1 MSIYNTKDISNI
13 VKGQFFGKQ
22 SLIKYLLIDSRNII
36 SAPDSLFFAIIGKN
50 NNGHNFIDD
59 LYKNK
64 VQNFVVSTL
73 PKNYKK
79 YKTANFILVKN
90 TLTALQQ
97 LTAFH
102 RNQFNIPVVGI
113 TGSNGKTIIKEWL
126 FQILHNDK
134 KIIRSP
140 KSYNS
145 QVGVPL
151 SVWLLD
157 KSCNFAI
164 FEAGISEPREMEKIQ
179 PVINPTIGIFT
190 NIGDA
195 NQENFIDLNQKIKE
209 KIKLFYNCNTIIY
222 RKDYK
227 LIDVQ
232 FKTNTN
238 FTNKQFVTWSTK
250 QKADL
255 QITNI
260 DKKNN
265 HTLISAKYRNN
276 PDDILIKIPFID
288 DASIENAI
296 HVWLLMLLL
305 NFDNNYIFGQ
315 MQLLLPVAMRLEL
328 KQGINHCS
336 IINDSYNSDIQSL
349 TIALDFLNHQK
360 QNNKN
365 VLILSDILQSSFY
378 EKELYKKV
386 AELVSKKNIDEIIGI
401 GQTISRNSNYFNLK
415 KHFFNSTEDF
425 LINYSK
431 NQFVNS
437 NILLKGSRKFQ
448 FEKISNL
455 LEKKVHRTVLE
466 INLNA
471 IEQNLNFFK
480 SKLRPET
487 KIMAMVKAFSYGS
500 GTYEIAN
507 LLQYQNVDYLAVAYT
522 DEGIELR
529 KNQISLPIV
538 ILTPEIQSFD
548 LMIEYNLEPEIYNFR
563 TLHVFHDALIENNN
577 KTYPIHIK
585 LDTGMHRSG
594 FENNDIDELI
604 ADLKIYNNLKIKS
617 IFSHLAA
624 SDEKI
629 HDKFT
634 QQQFEAFEIMSSKIM
649 KTFNYTILRHILNS
663 SGIERFPQN
672 QYDMVRLGIGLYG
685 VSPSN
690 QNKLFNVS
698 TLKSRIAQI
707 KTVKKTETIGYGRK
721 GKINKDSKI
730 ATVPIG
736 YADGLSRQL
745 SNGVGKVLINNQFAP
760 VIGNICMDICMIDI
774 TNINANEGDE
784 VIFFGNDYP
793 ITELAKQLNTIPY
806 EILTSISNR
815 VKRIY
820 FHE

>member
-1 MSIYNTKDISNI
+1 MLDYNTKDISNI
-13 VKGQFFGKQ
+13 VEGKLFGKP
-22 SLIKYLLIDSRNII
+22 LVIKYLLIDSRNII
-36 SAPDSLFFAIIGKN
+36 SASDSLFFAIVGEN
-50 NNGHNFIDD
+50 NDGHNFIED
-59 LYKNK
+59 LYNHK

-73 PKNYKK
+73 PENYKK

-97 LTAFH
+97 LTTFH
-102 RNQFNIPVVGI
+102 RSQFDIPVVGI

-126 FQILHNDK
+126 FQTLHNDK

-164 FEAGISEPREMEKIQ
+164 FEAGISKPQEMEKIQ
-179 PVINPTIGIFT
+179 PIINPTIGIFT

-195 NQENFIDLNQKIKE
+195 HQKNFIDLNQKINE

-222 RKDYK
+222 RKDYE
-227 LIDVQ
+227 LIDTQ
-232 FKTNTN
+232 FKTNPH
-238 FTNKQFVTWSTK
+238 FIKKHLATWSTK

-255 QITNI
+255 QIINI
-260 DKKNN
+260 DKKNYN
-265 HTLISAKYRNN
+265 TLISAKYNN
-276 PDDILIKIPFID
+276 NIINIEIPFID

-305 NFDNNYIFGQ
+305 NIANKQIAER
-315 MQLLLPVAMRLEL
+315 MKALSPVAMRLEL
-328 KQGINHCS
+328 KKGINHCS

-365 VLILSDILQSSFY
+365 VLILSDILQSSY
-378 EKELYKKV
+378 SEKKLYKKV
-386 AELVSKKNIDEIIGI
+386 SELVNKKSIDEIIGI
-401 GQTISRNSNYFNLK
+401 GKAISRNSNVFNIK
-415 KHFFNSTEDF
+415 KHFFNSTGDF

-431 NQFVNS
+431 SLFTNS
-437 NILLKGSRKFQ
+437 NILIKGSRKFQ
-448 FEKISNL
+448 FEKISTL
-455 LEKKVHRTVLE
+455 LEKKTHRTVLE

-471 IEQNLNFFK
+471 IEQNLNFFR
-480 SKLRPET
+480 SKLKPET

-507 LLQYQNVDYLAVAYT
+507 LLQYQNTDYLAVAYT
-522 DEGIELR
+522 DEGVELR
-529 KNQISLPIV
+529 KNQISLPIIV
-538 ILTPEIQSFD
+538 MNPEIQSFN
-548 LMIEYNLEPEIYNFR
+548 LMIEYKLEPEIYNFR
-563 TLHVFHDALIENNN
+563 TLHAFQSALIENN
-577 KTYPIHIK
+577 KTNYPIHIK

-594 FENNDIDELI
+594 FENNEIDELI
-604 ADLKIYNNLKIKS
+604 AELKKYNNLKIKS

-629 HDKFT
+629 FDTFT
-634 QQQFEAFEIMSSKIM
+634 QHQFDIFETMSSEIMKY
-649 KTFNYTILRHILNS
+649 FNYPILRHILNS
-663 SGIERFPQN
+663 AGIERFPQN

-685 VSPSN
+685 ISPSN

-698 TLKSRIAQI
+698 TLKSKIAQI
-707 KTVKKTETIGYGRK
+707 RTVQKTETIGYGRK
-721 GKINKDSKI
+721 GEIDIDSKI

-745 SNGVGKVLINNQFAP
+745 SNGVGKVLVNNQFAP
-760 VIGNICMDICMIDI
+760 IIGNICMDICMINV
-774 TNINANEGDE
+774 TNINAREGDE

>member
-1 MSIYNTKDISNI
+1 MLNYSTETISNI
-13 VKGQFFGKQ
+13 VKGQLFGKKTF
-22 SLIKYLLIDSRNII
+22 IKYLLIDSRNII
-36 SAPDSLFFAIIGKN
+36 SAKDSIFFAIVGN
-50 NNGHNFIDD
+50 NNDGHNFIAD

-64 VQNFVVSTL
+64 VNNFVVSTL
-73 PKNYKK
+73 PENYKK
-79 YKTANFILVKN
+79 YKKANFILVNN
-90 TLTALQQ
+90 TLKALQQ
-97 LTAFH
+97 LATFH

-126 FQILHNDK
+126 FQALHNDK

-157 KSCNFAI
+157 TSCNFAI
-164 FEAGISEPREMEKIQ
+164 FEAGISKPQEMNKIQ
-179 PVINPTIGIFT
+179 PIINPSIGIFT

-195 NQENFIDLNQKIKE
+195 HQENFIDLNHKISE
-209 KIKLFYNCNTIIY
+209 KIKLFYNCETIIY
-222 RKDYK
+222 RKDYE
-227 LIDVQ
+227 LIDNQ
-232 FKTNTN
+232 FKSNTN
-238 FTNKQFVTWSTK
+238 FSDKQPVTWSTK

-255 QITNI
+255 QITKI
-260 DKKNN
+260 DKKNK
-265 HTLISAKYRNN
+265 TSLISAKFENKN
-276 PDDILIKIPFID
+276 LQIEIPFID
-288 DASIENAI
+288 NASIENAI
-296 HVWLLMLLL
+296 HIWLLMLLL
-305 NFDNNYIFGQ
+305 KFDNKHIAEKMFS
-315 MQLLLPVAMRLEL
+315 LSPVAMRLEL
-328 KQGINHCS
+328 KQGINNCS

-365 VLILSDILQSSFY
+365 VLILSDILQSSFD

-386 AELVSKKNIDEIIGI
+386 ADLVSKKNIDEIIGI
-401 GQTISRNSNYFNLK
+401 GKTISRNSNFFSIK
-415 KHFFNSTEDF
+415 KHFFNSTDDF

-431 NQFVNS
+431 NLFANS
-437 NILLKGSRKFQ
+437 NILIKGSRKFQ
-448 FEKISNL
+448 FEKISTL

-466 INLNA
+466 VNLNA
-471 IEQNLNFFK
+471 IEQNLNFFR
-480 SKLRPET
+480 SKLRADT

-500 GTYEIAN
+500 GTFEIAN
-507 LLQYQNVDYLAVAYT
+507 LLQYQNIDYLATAYT

-538 ILTPEIQSFD
+538 IMNPEISSFD

-563 TLHVFHDALIENNN
+563 TLHAFANTLEKNN
-577 KTYPIHIK
+577 KRDYPIHIK

-594 FENNDIDELI
+594 FDKNDIDELI
-604 ADLKIYNNLKIKS
+604 KELKKHKNLKIKS

-629 HDKFT
+629 HDDFT
-634 QQQFEAFEIMSSKIM
+634 QKQFSSFELMTSQI
-649 KTFNYTILRHILNS
+649 TNEFDYPILRHILNS

-685 VSPSN
+685 VSPSKT
-690 QNKLFNVS
+690 NKLFNVS
-698 TLKSRIAQI
+698 TLKSTIAQI
-707 KTVKKTETIGYGRK
+707 RTVKKEETIGYGRK
-721 GKINKDSKI
+721 GKVDKDSKI
-730 ATVPIG
+730 ATIPIG

-745 SNGVGKVLINNQFAP
+745 SNGVGKVLINNKFAP
-760 VIGNICMDICMIDI
+760 IIGNICMDICMIDI
-774 TNINANEGDE
+774 TNINAEEGDE

-793 ITELAKQLNTIPY
+793 ISELAKQLNTIPY

-815 VKRIY
+815 VKRVY

>member
-1 MSIYNTKDISNI
+1 MLDYNTKDISNI
-13 VKGQFFGKQ
+13 VKGELLGNS

-36 SAPDSLFFAIIGKN
+36 SATDSLFFAIVGKN
-50 NNGHNFIDD
+50 NDGHNFIEY

-73 PKNYKK
+73 PENYKK

-102 RNQFNIPVVGI
+102 RSQFDIPIVGI

-126 FQILHNDK
+126 FQTLHNDK

-164 FEAGISEPREMEKIQ
+164 FEAGISKPREMEKIQ
-179 PVINPTIGIFT
+179 PIINPTIGIFT

-195 NQENFIDLNQKIKE
+195 HQENFIDLNQKINE

-227 LIDVQ
+227 LIDTQ
-232 FKTNTN
+232 FKTDSH
-238 FTNKQFVTWSTK
+238 FLKKQLATWSTK
-250 QKADL
+250 QNADL
-255 QITNI
+255 QIIKI
-260 DKKNN
+260 DKKSSE
-265 HTLISAKYRNN
+265 TLISAKYNN
-276 PDDILIKIPFID
+276 NIINIEIPFVD

-305 NFDNNYIFGQ
+305 NIANKQIAER
-315 MQLLLPVAMRLEL
+315 MKALSPVAMRLEL

-349 TIALDFLNHQK
+349 TIALDFLNNQK

-365 VLILSDILQSSFY
+365 VLILSDILQSSY
-378 EKELYKKV
+378 SDKKLYKKV
-386 AELVSKKNIDEIIGI
+386 SELVNKKNIDEIIGI
-401 GQTISRNSNYFNLK
+401 GKAISRNSNVFNIK
-415 KHFFNSTEDF
+415 KHFFNSTNDF

-431 NQFVNS
+431 SLFTNS
-437 NILLKGSRKFQ
+437 NILIKGSRKFQ
-448 FEKISNL
+448 FEKISTL
-455 LEKKVHRTVLE
+455 LEKKTHRTVLE

-471 IEQNLNFFK
+471 IEQNLNFFRL
-480 SKLRPET
+480 KLKPET

-507 LLQYQNVDYLAVAYT
+507 LLQYQNIDYLAVAYV

-529 KNQISLPIV
+529 KNQISLPIIV
-538 ILTPEIQSFD
+538 MNPEIQSFN

-563 TLHVFHDALIENNN
+563 TLHAFQSALIENN
-577 KTYPIHIK
+577 KTTYPIHIK

-594 FENNDIDELI
+594 FENNEIDELI
-604 ADLKIYNNLKIKS
+604 AELKKYNNSKIKS

-629 HDKFT
+629 FDTFT
-634 QQQFEAFEIMSSKIM
+634 QQQFDVFETMSSKII
-649 KTFNYTILRHILNS
+649 KYFNYPILRHILNS
-663 SGIERFPQN
+663 AGIERFPQN

-685 VSPSN
+685 ISPSN

-698 TLKSRIAQI
+698 TLKSKIAQI
-707 KTVKKTETIGYGRK
+707 RTVKKNDTIGYGRK
-721 GKINKDSKI
+721 GKIDKDSKI

-736 YADGLSRQL
+736 YADGLNRQL

-760 VIGNICMDICMIDI
+760 IIGNICMDICMINI
-774 TNINANEGDE
+774 TNINANEGDD
-784 VIFFGNDYP
+784 VIFFGDEYP
-793 ITELAKQLNTIPY
+793 ITKLAKQLNTIPY

>member
-1 MSIYNTKDISNI
+1 MLNYSTQNISNI
-13 VKGQFFGKQ
+13 VKGQLFGKKTF
-22 SLIKYLLIDSRNII
+22 IKYLLIDSRNIV
-36 SAPDSLFFAIIGKN
+36 SEPNSLFFAIVGN
-50 NNGHNFIDD
+50 NNDGHNFIND
-59 LYKNK
+59 LYKNN
-64 VQNFVVSTL
+64 VNNFVVSTL
-73 PKNYKK
+73 PENYEK
-79 YKTANFILVKN
+79 YKNANFILVDN

-97 LTAFH
+97 LATFH

-126 FQILHNDK
+126 FQTLQNDK

-151 SVWLLD
+151 SVWLLN

-164 FEAGISEPREMEKIQ
+164 FEAGISEPQEMKKIQ
-179 PVINPTIGIFT
+179 PIINPSIGIFT

-195 NQENFIDLNQKIKE
+195 HQENFIDLKQKISE
-209 KIKLFYNCNTIIY
+209 KIKLFYSCNTIIY

-227 LIDVQ
+227 LIDYQ
-232 FKTNTN
+232 FNSDNHFSDK
-238 FTNKQFVTWSTK
+238 KLVTWSIK

-260 DKKNN
+260 NKKNK
-265 HTLISAKYRNN
+265 HSLISAKYENKN
-276 PDDILIKIPFID
+276 LQIEIPFID

-305 NFDNNYIFGQ
+305 NFDNKNIEEKMYD
-315 MQLLLPVAMRLEL
+315 LSPVAMRLEL
-328 KQGINHCS
+328 KQGINNCS

-365 VLILSDILQSSFY
+365 ILILSDILQSSFD
-378 EKELYKKV
+378 EKELYKKIS
-386 AELVSKKNIDEIIGI
+386 ELVREKNIDEIIGI
-401 GQTISRNSNYFNLK
+401 GKTISRNSNFFSIK
-415 KHFFNSTEDF
+415 KHFFSSTDDF
-425 LINYSK
+425 AINYSK
-431 NQFVNS
+431 NLFINS
-437 NILLKGSRKFQ
+437 NILIKGSRKFH
-448 FEKISNL
+448 FEKISTL
-455 LEKKVHRTVLE
+455 LEKKIHRTVLE
-466 INLNA
+466 VNLNA
-471 IEQNLNFFK
+471 IEQNLNFFR

-500 GTYEIAN
+500 GTFEIAS
-507 LLQYQNVDYLAVAYT
+507 LLQYQNINYLAAAYT

-538 ILTPEIQSFD
+538 IMNPEVNSFN
-548 LMIEYNLEPEIYNFR
+548 LMIEYKLEPEIYNFR
-563 TLHVFHDALIENNN
+563 TLRAFHETLIKNNK

-594 FENNDIDELI
+594 FDSNDIDDLINEL
-604 ADLKIYNNLKIKS
+604 KEYKNLKIKS

-629 HDKFT
+629 HDDFT
-634 QQQFEAFEIMSSKIM
+634 NKQFSSFELMTSKIINE
-649 KTFNYTILRHILNS
+649 FDYPILRHILNS
-663 SGIERFPQN
+663 SGIERFPKN

-685 VSPSN
+685 ISPSKK
-690 QNKLFNVS
+690 NKLFNVS
-698 TLKSRIAQI
+698 TLKSIIAQI
-707 KTVKKTETIGYGRK
+707 RTVKKNETVGYGRK
-721 GKINKDSKI
+721 GKLDKDSKI

-736 YADGLSRQL
+736 YADGLRRQL
-745 SNGVGKVLINNQFAP
+745 SNGVGKVLVNNQFAP
-760 VIGNICMDICMIDI
+760 IIGNICMDICMIDI
-774 TNINANEGDE
+774 TKVNAKEGDE

-793 ITELAKQLNTIPY
+793 VTELAKQLNTIPY

-815 VKRIY
+815 VKRVY